1 MPKMCCRK
9 ELDVPSGELP
19 TMIERLVE
27 LSERADRPAATHAC
41 DGVVLDYTAAVEV
54 FDVIETGRSLVIWTA
69 TFVVPEQYADAAEYL
84 RDRVFG
90 DSLDELRLQVCRDA
104 GIELA
109 S

>member
-27 LSERADRPAATHAC
+27 LSERVDRPAATRAC
-41 DGVVLDYTAAVEV
+41 DGVALDYTASIEV
-54 FDVIETGRSLVIWTA
+54 FDVIESGRSLVIWTA
-69 TFVVPEQYADAAEYL
+69 TFVVPEQCTDAAEFL
-84 RDRVFG
+84 RDRVFR
-90 DSLDELRLQVCRDA
+90 DFLDELRLQVCRDA
-104 GIELA
+104 GIVRA